1 MWPARKKKT
10 GTRERQ
16 THDGCNK
23 WERTSLQGGIRG
35 RRKIKGGRK
44 WFRYGEMETQSVR
57 GSVKRQSD
65 GKRWR
70 RRKLWGSGVSDV
82 QKGHSTAASS
92 LVWPWWDYN
101 MPAAMRSPSGLN
113 SHTHTQ
119 LILHLSSLPIIQAWP
134 SFGMLHIF
142 NLCAK
147 LMVNK
152 NIQSG
157 KLGKLLW

>member
-1 MWPARKKKT
+1 MWPARKT

-23 WERTSLQGGIRG
+23 WERTSLQGGRWG
-35 RRKIKGGRK
+35 RRKIKEGRK

-57 GSVKRQSD
+57 GSGKKQSD
-65 GKRWR
+65 RKRWR
-70 RRKLWGSGVSDV
+70 RRKLRGSGVSDV

-101 MPAAMRSPSGLN
+101 TPTAMRSPSGLY

-119 LILHLSSLPIIQAWP
+119 LNLHLNSLPFIYAWP

-142 NLCAK
+142 NLC
-147 LMVNK
+147 V
-152 NIQSG
+152 
-157 KLGKLLW
+157 LLIG